1 MTFVIPFPSIDP
13 VLISFGPIA
22 IRWYSLAYIAGLLLG
37 WKLLR
42 RLVLRT
48 PAVASLDD
56 ADDYLVWATL
66 GVILGGRF
74 GYVLFYNT
82 GLYLNDPLSVF
93 AVWRGGMSFHGG
105 LLGVILATILFCR
118 RRGIDLWPFADR
130 VACISPIGLFFGR
143 LANFINGELFG
154 RVTDVPWG
162 VVFPRGGPEPRHPS
176 QIYEALGEGALLFAL
191 LMWLARSEPIR
202 RRPGFLTGVFLA
214 GYGSVRT
221 VVELFRQPDAHLGFL
236 SFGSTMGQWL
246 SVPLILAGVFLIARA
261 RPLRG

>member
-1 MTFVIPFPSIDP
+1 
-13 VLISFGPIA
+13 
-22 IRWYSLAYIAGLLLG
+22 
-37 WKLLR
+37 
-42 RLVLRT
+42 
-48 PAVASLDD
+48 
-56 ADDYLVWATL
+56 
-66 GVILGGRF
+66 
-74 GYVLFYNT
+74 
-82 GLYLNDPLSVF
+82 
-93 AVWRGGMSFHGG
+93 MSFHGG
-105 LLGVILATILFCR
+105 LLGVIVATFLFCR

-154 RVTDVPWG
+154 RVTDVPWA
-162 VVFPRGGPEPRHPS
+162 VVFPRGGLEPRHPS

-191 LMWLARSEPIR
+191 LMWLAASEPNR

-246 SVPLILAGVFLIARA
+246 SVPLILAGVFLIVRA
-261 RPLRG
+261 RPSRG